1 MRMMMMMMM
10 MMMIIMIIIIIII
23 IIISG
28 IISSYCHRSKLVK
41 HKAWPKPKKS
51 HSYDSDST

>member
-1 MRMMMMMMM
+1 MMMMMMMM